1 MFPEEFSKIVFHKWT
16 FSPILIKHISVFS
29 HTTSKKITEQ
39 IKQVFSASSEN
50 SAPVLIGISKTVV
63 VLLLFIL
70 LYLTFVEK
78 VSFTYN
84 VDKFPL
90 LVT

>member
-1 MFPEEFSKIVFHKWT
+1 MFPEEFSKIVFHKWN
-16 FSPILIKHISVFS
+16 FSPVLIKHISVFS

-39 IKQVFSASSEN
+39 IKYSFFSAPSEK

-63 VLLLFIL
+63 LLLFF

-78 VSFTYN
+78 VSLTQIN
-84 VDKFPL
+84 SL
-90 LVT
+90 S